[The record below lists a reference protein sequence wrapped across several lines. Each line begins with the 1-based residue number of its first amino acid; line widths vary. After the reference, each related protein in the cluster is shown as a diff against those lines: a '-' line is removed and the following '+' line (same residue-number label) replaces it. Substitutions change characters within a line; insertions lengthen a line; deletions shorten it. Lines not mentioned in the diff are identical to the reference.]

1 MTDRDESKDVG
12 VVWDGCGD
20 TTPGTPS
27 ENFPNEV
34 EPWEE
39 VDGCTYNGTDTG
51 WTRYVPHAQLLEA
64 ERKVAAL
71 EHMIERAGERLRF
84 ARVSL
89 DQALL
94 ELNR

>member
-1 MTDRDESKDVG
+1 MTDRDESKDIGLYDDGG
-12 VVWDGCGD
+12 VLEFCLWDAIADSCG
-20 TTPGTPS
+20 
-27 ENFPNEV
+27 
-34 EPWEE
+34 
-39 VDGCTYNGTDTG
+39 Y
-51 WTRYVPHAQLLEA
+51 TRYVPHAQLLEA